1 MVEAGLG
8 DSTFSLSPPAPN
20 THITALSMEVPIESG
35 LQTSKPPK
43 SSSMS
48 NILRSPNYPEY
59 SLFEKDVTI
68 FGSTWLGI
76 WAILLSGGRDSL
88 VPCSFVQVLLTKCL
102 CDCALKSQGRFTPHI
117 KSPQGWGSLV
127 GYHLWGCTESDTTE
141 AT

>member
-1 MVEAGLG
+1 
-8 DSTFSLSPPAPN
+8 
-20 THITALSMEVPIESG
+20 MEVPVESG

-59 SLFEKDVTI
+59 SLFEKEVTI

-88 VPCSFVQVLLTKCL
+88 VPCSFVQVLLIKCL
-102 CDCALKSQGRFTPHI
+102 CDCALKSQG
-117 KSPQGWGSLV
+117 
-127 GYHLWGCTESDTTE
+127 
-141 AT
+141 